1 MNIFQEFEEKFS
13 QKNFEKSRRFSG
25 EYTPETIKRV
35 LNGLDHPQ
43 EKYKTIHI
51 AGTTGKST
59 VAFYIGRLLG
69 ASNYKVG
76 LYTSPHLHHLSERIK
91 INEDCIDE
99 KAFQECWAEIEK
111 DPLSN
116 QLSFFDVLTAIAFLY
131 FCKQGVDYAVI
142 ETGLGGRL
150 DSTNNLQPE
159 FCCLTPISLDHTE
172 VLGDTLEA
180 ITMEKAGIIKAE
192 IPVYSATQEP
202 AAAKTLR
209 AYCKKIKAPLTEI
222 EPDQSQA
229 AHLRGLDF
237 ARKVISMSG
246 IGKLQDIDEQLPA
259 RMERFKKDQAEIFFD
274 SAHAIDSIS
283 DLVTNLMQGCELNTT
298 VRLFINT
305 FKERNLIGLLQK
317 LEAFKNQCKMET
329 YLLRLNDNRFWNQN
343 DIPTMP
349 WVEPKEVLSL
359 ALKPG
364 LNIVTGSTQM
374 YPMINSLFQS

>member
-131 FCKQGVDYAVI
+131 FCKQGV
-142 ETGLGGRL
+142 
-150 DSTNNLQPE
+150 
-159 FCCLTPISLDHTE
+159 
-172 VLGDTLEA
+172 VLG
-180 ITMEKAGIIKAE
+180 
-192 IPVYSATQEP
+192 V
-202 AAAKTLR
+202 
-209 AYCKKIKAPLTEI
+209 
-222 EPDQSQA
+222 
-229 AHLRGLDF
+229 
-237 ARKVISMSG
+237 
-246 IGKLQDIDEQLPA
+246 
-259 RMERFKKDQAEIFFD
+259 
-274 SAHAIDSIS
+274 
-283 DLVTNLMQGCELNTT
+283 
-298 VRLFINT
+298 
-305 FKERNLIGLLQK
+305 
-317 LEAFKNQCKMET
+317 
-329 YLLRLNDNRFWNQN
+329 
-343 DIPTMP
+343 
-349 WVEPKEVLSL
+349 
-359 ALKPG
+359 
-364 LNIVTGSTQM
+364 
-374 YPMINSLFQS
+374 